1 MAEKITVTSQDL
13 LKEREEWLAVLE
25 KARKDYLAAVLDSKK
40 LVQFFDGNPVRKL
53 QKEFVSAG
61 EEGTKAFRRLKLHI
75 EKLGEIA
82 AVYEEAERGNVDV
95 ATND

>member
-13 LKEREEWLAVLE
+13 LKRQEEWLAALE
-25 KARKDYLAAVLDSKK
+25 KAREDYLAAVLDSQK

-53 QKEFVSAG
+53 QREFVSMG
-61 EEGTKAFRRLKLHI
+61 EEAAEAFRRLKIHI

-82 AVYEEAERGNVDV
+82 AVYEAAERGNVDV